1 MILGLDIST
10 SITGYTILDYQG
22 TLVRCSA
29 WDTRNKNKFDSH
41 FKKAD
46 YIKHELLSIKSQ
58 IPVSHVYI
66 EQPFM
71 FFNSGGSSAKTMA
84 SLQRFNGIISWIC
97 CEIFETT
104 PAYLTAGEARKLC
117 KIRVPRGQKAK
128 KVIMQ
133 WVLDNEK
140 DFDVE
145 YTSRGNPKPKYFD
158 MADSLV
164 MARAGLIKST

>member
-58 IPVSHVYI
+58 IPVSHVY
-66 EQPFM
+66 
-71 FFNSGGSSAKTMA
+71 
-84 SLQRFNGIISWIC
+84 WIC